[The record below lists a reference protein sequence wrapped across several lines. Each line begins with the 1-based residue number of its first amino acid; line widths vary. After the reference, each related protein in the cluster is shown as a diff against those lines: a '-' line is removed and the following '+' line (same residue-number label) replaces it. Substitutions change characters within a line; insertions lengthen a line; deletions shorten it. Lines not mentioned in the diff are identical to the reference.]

1 MEVLNIDKV
10 HIYDELRAIKESLEK
25 PFPYRDTD
33 KIQEDFNKKLSEDD
47 VLTADLNSYWMNIA
61 GSLSY
66 VLRGIPNKIP
76 QGQVEWLHLSFF
88 DIFQQYRFFEDKIA
102 DYPSFYEEYINNEKA
117 RKLLLDYLSYN

>member
-1 MEVLNIDKV
+1 LEAINIDKV
-10 HIYDELRAIKESLEK
+10 HIYDELKAIKERLEK

-33 KIQEDFNKKLSEDD
+33 KIQENFNKELSENN

-66 VLRGIPNKIP
+66 ILRGASDKIP
-76 QGQVEWLHLSFF
+76 QGQIEWLHLSFF
-88 DIFQQYRFFEDKIA
+88 DIFQQYRLFEDKIA
-102 DYPSFYEEYINNEKA
+102 DYPSFYEKYINNENA